1 MVAEE
6 CYQSLILE
14 QSNQA
19 IIITGESGAGKTEA
33 CKIIL
38 AYISRASDV
47 IFQGNPEQDLHIPG
61 SGHPAD
67 RLNLI
72 GVETYILD
80 ANPLLEAFGN
90 AKTTRNNNSSRFGKF
105 I

>member
-47 IFQGNPEQDLHIPG
+47 IFQGNPE
-61 SGHPAD
+61 
-67 RLNLI
+67 
-72 GVETYILD
+72 
-80 ANPLLEAFGN
+80 
-90 AKTTRNNNSSRFGKF
+90 
-105 I
+105 